1 MTQPTTVAADPAQR
15 SPAVDDLIRGMHAE
29 RERNRAFFEAHCDDL
44 FAEHSEDWLLIHSGG
59 EVIASDNLFEL
70 AGRREAL
77 DTVPRGGALIKGRP
91 RRLADK
97 RKPNAGGS
105 ESLDSLPKPRLVR
118 SGPLS
123 DRARASAEEHQ
134 RNLDFFL
141 AHQEE
146 LFAKYPKMW
155 LLIHSGG
162 EVVASKDL
170 FELNDLRETFDSV
183 TRSAALFEI
192 KRPWPMIPT
201 LFFVR

>member
-1 MTQPTTVAADPAQR
+1 MTQPTTVASDPTQHSPSADE
-15 SPAVDDLIRGMHAE
+15 LIRAMHAE
-29 RERNRAFFEAHCDDL
+29 RERNRAFFEAHCDEL

-59 EVIASDNLFEL
+59 KVMASDHLMALNDQRL
-70 AGRREAL
+70 AL
-77 DTVPRGGALIKGRP
+77 DTVQRGGALIQGRP

-97 RKPNAGGS
+97 RKPDTGGA
-105 ESLDSLPKPRLVR
+105 ESLNSLPKPRVVR
-118 SGPLS
+118 SGPLN

-170 FELNDLRETFDSV
+170 LELNDLRETFDAV

-201 LFFVR
+201 PFFVR